1 MNQKRI
7 KMFKKKRLTKETK
20 SINKKSL
27 ILTKKSIKN
36 LSLSNIS
43 GDAQYFILEMK
54 QAALN
59 LIIRLKNLK

>member
-43 GDAQYFILEMK
+43 GDA
-54 QAALN
+54 
-59 LIIRLKNLK
+59 